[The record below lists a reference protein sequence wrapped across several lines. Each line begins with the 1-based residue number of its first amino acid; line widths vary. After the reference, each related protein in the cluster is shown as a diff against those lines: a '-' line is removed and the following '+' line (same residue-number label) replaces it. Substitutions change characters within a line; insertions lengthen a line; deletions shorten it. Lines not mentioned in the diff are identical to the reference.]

1 LPHQFLDLMGDLR
14 RLALAVGR
22 EFWAPTE
29 K

>member
-14 RLALAVGR
+14 KLALALDR
-22 EFWAPTE
+22 EFWAPAE